1 MIALVQFH
9 VFPGFQVSW
18 SPSAGTAA
26 AAVLAA
32 GALPSTAPP
41 LLASACCR
49 SDEEIS
55 DQEADPTNCYWVIF
69 QPGVS
74 KSSLQC
80 GHRDAC
86 DGLMERVTKGR
97 DKVITLV
104 AAELPVGSRSCL
116 QQKHI
121 PGLGVALS
129 AT

>member
-1 MIALVQFH
+1 M
-9 VFPGFQVSW
+9 SW
-18 SPSAGTAA
+18 PQSAGTAA
-26 AAVLAA
+26 AAVPAA
-32 GALPSTAPP
+32 GALSGTAPP
-41 LLASACCR
+41 LLVSPCCR

-55 DQEADPTNCYWVIF
+55 DPEVDPANCYWVIF

-80 GHRDAC
+80 GHRDGC

-97 DKVITLV
+97 DKLIMLV
-104 AAELPVGSRSCL
+104 AAELPAGSRSCL

-121 PGLGVALS
+121 PGLGLAPY